1 MKQKKTPTA
10 EQGTHFWH
18 MPFVAR
24 NELGQTV
31 QERVGHWTPDRDMT
45 RFDAMNEI
53 RRQVVEA
60 SPYLADAVMISF
72 DIQRNE
78 LP

>member
-1 MKQKKTPTA
+1 
-10 EQGTHFWH
+10 
-18 MPFVAR
+18 
-24 NELGQTV
+24 
-31 QERVGHWTPDRDMT
+31 MT

-60 SPYLADAVMISF
+60 SPYLADAVMMSF

>member
-1 MKQKKTPTA
+1 VNG
-10 EQGTHFWH
+10 QGTHFWY
-18 MPFVAR
+18 MSFLVR
-24 NELGQTV
+24 NGRELRAE
-31 QERVGHWTPDRDMT
+31 ERSGHWTPSIKLS

-60 SPYLADAVMISF
+60 SPYLADAVMLSC

-78 LP
+78 LPW

>member
-1 MKQKKTPTA
+1 MS

-18 MPFVAR
+18 MSFLAHNAIGLTAQSR
-24 NELGQTV
+24 T
-31 QERVGHWTPDRDMT
+31 GHCDLEPGTSRH
-45 RFDAMNEI
+45 DAMEII
-53 RRQVVEA
+53 RRRVVEA
-60 SPYLADAVMISF
+60 TPYLADATMLSF